1 MVVDEAKLHDFIG
14 KAVGEWGAALGA
26 LLTFAGDRLGLF
38 KAMAGA
44 GALTPEELASKT
56 GTHPRMI
63 REWLA
68 AQAAGGII
76 AYDPATGRYTLP
88 EEQAFAL
95 TDENSPA
102 YIAGEYQTIAG
113 LFKDEEK
120 IVNAFRTGKGLGW
133 GDHHHYLFQGTERF
147 FKPNYVANLTTS
159 WIPALDGVEA
169 KLKNGGAKVADV
181 GCGHGVSTILMAKA
195 YPDSKIIGFDYHK
208 PSIEWAR
215 REAEKEGLKNI
226 TFQVADATDYPGDDY
241 DLVAFFDCF
250 HDMGNPSG
258 AAKHVLQTLRKK
270 NGTWMLVEPFSNDRV
285 EDNLNPVGRAFYS
298 GSALICVPA
307 SLNENGPALGAQ
319 AGEAKIKEVVT
330 GAGFSKF
337 RRATQTPF
345 NLVFEARP

>member
-181 GCGHGVSTILMAKA
+181 GCGHGVSTILIAKA

-345 NLVFEARP
+345 NLVFEARS

>member
-88 EEQAFAL
+88 EEQAFVL

-181 GCGHGVSTILMAKA
+181 GCGHGVSTILIAKA

-345 NLVFEARP
+345 NLVFEARS

>member
-1 MVVDEAKLHDFIG
+1 MVVDETKLHEFIE
-14 KAVGEWGAALGA
+14 KSVNEWGAALGA

-44 GALTPEELASKT
+44 GSLTPEELAKKT
-56 GTHPRMI
+56 GTHPRLI

-68 AQAAGGII
+68 AQAAGGIVK
-76 AYDPATGRYTLP
+76 YNPATGKYILP
-88 EEQAFAL
+88 EEQASAL

-102 YIAGEYQTIAG
+102 YIAGGYQILAG

-120 IVNAFRTGKGLGW
+120 IINAFRTGKGLGW

-147 FKPNYVANLTTS
+147 FKPNYVANLTAN

-169 KLKNGGAKVADV
+169 KLKYGGAKVADV

-195 YPDSKIIGFDYHK
+195 YPNSKVVGFDFHR

-215 REAEKEGLKNI
+215 KEAEKEGLRNI
-226 TFQVADATDYPGDDY
+226 SFEVAGSEDYPGEDY
-241 DLVAFFDCF
+241 DLVTFFDCF
-250 HDMGNPSG
+250 HDMANPFG
-258 AAKHVLQTLRKK
+258 AAKHVLQTLKK
-270 NGTWMLVEPFSNDRV
+270 KDGTWMLVEPFANDKV
-285 EDNLNPVGRAFYS
+285 EDNLNPVGRVFYS
-298 GSALICVPA
+298 ASTMICVPS
-307 SLNENGPALGAQ
+307 SLNEDGPALGAQ
-319 AGEAKIKEVVT
+319 AGEARTGEIVR

-345 NLVFEARP
+345 NLVFEASP